1 MNKLTSKLKETLT
14 DVEVKDDVISKQKD
28 LTTKLKANKANKA
41 NKASKTSKTSKTS
54 KSEFKFNEKIRIN
67 CQVNDSVKMLINH
80 IVFNNEV
87 KAFNDNTRKKLNR
100 FACVVVL
107 EKIDIEKACKVYD
120 TSKEKLVSDKSI
132 DSKFNTAK
140 QLHREKISS
149 KSARQYLSCL
159 NHIVKHDKL
168 EFIRSD
174 DFSHFNSIM
183 KTLSCYTMTE
193 RKKFF
198 KHYE

>member
-1 MNKLTSKLKETLT
+1 MNNLTSKLKETLT

-41 NKASKTSKTSKTS
+41 NKV
-54 KSEFKFNEKIRIN
+54 EFKFNEKIRIN

-80 IVFNNEV
+80 VVFNNEV

-100 FACVVVL
+100 FACVVVQ